1 MTDSLATDA
10 TTRALHSTF
19 FVERDFAQPPS
30 RVFRAFAD
38 KETVRRW
45 RIEGDGCQVHEFAF
59 DFRIGGHEL
68 SRFSFAGGPEIRLD
82 AEFQDIVADQ
92 RIVFTYR
99 MGVGPN
105 PFSASLTT
113 IEFAPHGNGTR
124 LSYTEQLAMLDGT
137 DSAAGREEG
146 CRLLMEKLADELDGR
161 A

>member
-1 MTDSLATDA
+1 MTDILTAEA
-10 TTRALHSTF
+10 QALHSTF
-19 FVERDFAQPPS
+19 FVERDFPQSPS

-38 KETVRRW
+38 KEIVRRW
-45 RIEGDGCQVHEFAF
+45 RVEDDGCQVHEFAF
-59 DFRIGGHEL
+59 DFRIGGREV
-68 SRFSFAGGPEIRLD
+68 SRFSFGGGPEIRLD
-82 AEFQDIVADQ
+82 AEFQDIVPDR

-113 IEFAPHGNGTR
+113 IEFAAHGNGTR

-146 CRLLMEKLADELDGR
+146 CRLLMEKLASELDRQG
-161 A
+161 